1 MARKTISRVQG
12 AALFLGVVGIA
23 MAAFPVRADAQ
34 IAVGTIAESPADALA
49 RNIKLLAT
57 KPQDFYALIGAG
69 KAALAMGDTQ
79 AAAGFFGRA
88 EEAWGESPLPQ
99 IGMGAALVHESNP
112 AGGLQ
117 YFARA
122 GQLGATPM
130 MLGAD
135 RGLAYDLLGQHA
147 QAQRDYRA
155 AMSGPD
161 HEEAR
166 RRLSLSLAITG
177 NKTEAIGLL
186 APLMAKGDAAAA
198 RCRALI
204 LALTG
209 DVAGARVAIQAAMP
223 GAIYQM
229 DPFLKRLSTLRSDQK
244 AAAVHLGI
252 FPGSSGQQ
260 MAYSP
265 PASAGDRLSSIDQ
278 LLAGTPSA
286 PPPAATPPPAPRP
299 RVETGYAATTAA
311 RQAQAAAAS
320 QSAIAPSRL
329 WLQLA
334 SGTNANALPQ
344 EFQRI
349 KARERRLFRDI
360 AGYVAVE
367 PSRARLLIGPF
378 RNATEAGIFEKDLAA
393 ARIPAFKWTSPAG
406 QTVRKIASE

>member
-23 MAAFPVRADAQ
+23 MAAFPVRAEAQ
-34 IAVGTIAESPADALA
+34 VAVGHIAENPADALA
-49 RNIKLLAT
+49 RNIKQLAT
-57 KPQDFYALIGAG
+57 EPQDFYALIGAG
-69 KAALAMGDTQ
+69 KAALALGDTQ

-88 EEAWGESPLPQ
+88 EEVWGESPLPQ
-99 IGMGAALVHESNP
+99 IGMGAALVHEGNP

-130 MLGAD
+130 MLGAE

-155 AMSGPD
+155 AMAGPD

-260 MAYSP
+260 MAYSSP
-265 PASAGDRLSSIDQ
+265 SPSAGDRLSSIDQ
-278 LLAGTPSA
+278 LLARQS
-286 PPPAATPPPAPRP
+286 PATVAAPPPAPRA
-299 RVETGYAATTAA
+299 RVETGSAA

-320 QSAIAPSRL
+320 QAAIAPSRL

-334 SGTNANALPQ
+334 SGTNADSLPQ

-349 KARERRLFRDI
+349 KARERQLFRDI

-378 RNATEAGIFEKDLAA
+378 RNAEEAGIFEKDLATV
-393 ARIPAFKWTSPAG
+393 RIPAFKWTSPAG
-406 QTVRKIASE
+406 QTVRKIATE

>member
-1 MARKTISRVQG
+1 MAGKTISRVQG

-34 IAVGTIAESPADALA
+34 VAVGHIAESPADALA
-49 RNIKLLAT
+49 RNIKQLAT
-57 KPQDFYALIGAG
+57 EPQDFYALIGAG

-88 EEAWGESPLPQ
+88 EETWAQSPLPQ
-99 IGMGAALVHESNP
+99 IGMGAALVHEGNP

-130 MLGAD
+130 MLGAE

-155 AMSGPD
+155 AMAGPD

-265 PASAGDRLSSIDQ
+265 PSSSPPGDRLSSIDQ
-278 LLAGTPSA
+278 LLARQS
-286 PPPAATPPPAPRP
+286 PPPTATPPPAPRP
-299 RVETGYAATTAA
+299 RVETAATTAA

-334 SGTNANALPQ
+334 SGTDANALPR

-349 KARERRLFRDI
+349 KARERRLFQDI

-378 RNATEAGIFEKDLAA
+378 RNAEEAGIFEKDLATV
-393 ARIPAFKWTSPAG
+393 RIPAFKWTSPAG
-406 QTVRKIASE
+406 QTVRKIATE